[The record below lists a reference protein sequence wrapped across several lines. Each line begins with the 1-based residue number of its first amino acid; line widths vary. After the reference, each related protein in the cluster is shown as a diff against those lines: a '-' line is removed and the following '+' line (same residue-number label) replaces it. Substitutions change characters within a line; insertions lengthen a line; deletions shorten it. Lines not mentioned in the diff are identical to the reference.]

1 MTGGKRETLSV
12 SGLTHVI
19 KTLLEGQIGYVWIE
33 GEISN
38 FKAHFSSGH
47 LYFSLKDDKAQIKAV
62 MFRQQARAMKF
73 QPADGQKVVALGRIS
88 VYEPRGEYQLVIDRM
103 EPAGIGELQL
113 AFLQLREKLEKEGLF
128 TPERKR
134 PIPSLPRR
142 VGVVTSPGGAAIRD
156 FLNVARRRF
165 ANIDILVSP
174 ASVQGDAARFEIAS
188 AIGAL
193 NRAGGIDVIVVT
205 RGGGSI
211 EDLWAFNTEEVARA
225 IAASAIPVISAV
237 GHEVDFTIA
246 DFVADLRAPTP
257 SAAAEILVKS
267 KEEFV
272 YRLASLRARLE
283 QSIKNHI
290 SRRRALLASETRA
303 MPDPVRYIRERAQR
317 VDEMTARMEAVTR
330 NRLALTRKGFE
341 NLAGRLSALNPL
353 AVLNRGYAIVSRLP
367 DRKPVTSASQV
378 KQGDRLDIRLRQG
391 NISAEVIG
399 AKWQES
405 LFGEEGQ

>member
-1 MTGGKRETLSV
+1 MSGERKTLSV
-12 SGLTHVI
+12 SELSARI
-19 KTLLEGQIGYVWIE
+19 KTLLEGGIGHVWVE

-47 LYFSLKDDKAQIKAV
+47 LYFSLKDDRAQIKAV
-62 MFRQQARAMKF
+62 MFRQQARAMRF
-73 QPADGQKVVALGRIS
+73 RPEDGQKVIALGRLS
-88 VYEPRGEYQLVIDRM
+88 VYEPRGEYQIVIDRM

-113 AFLQLREKLEKEGLF
+113 AFLQLRERLEKEGLF
-128 TPERKR
+128 VPERKR

-165 ANIDILVSP
+165 SNIDILVAP
-174 ASVQGDAARFEIAS
+174 ASVQGGTARFEIAS

-193 NRAGGIDVIVVT
+193 NGADGIDVIVVT

-267 KEEFV
+267 KEDFV
-272 YRLASLRARLE
+272 YRLSSLRARLE
-283 QSIKNHI
+283 QSIKNM
-290 SRRRALLASETRA
+290 LARKRSQLAAETRA
-303 MPDPVRYIRERAQR
+303 MPDPVRYIRERSQR
-317 VDEMTARMEAVTR
+317 IDDMTARMEALMR
-330 NRLALTRKGFE
+330 NRLAISRKGFE

-353 AVLNRGYAIVSRLP
+353 AVLNRGYAIVTRLP
-367 DRKPVTSASQV
+367 DRKPVTSTSQV
-378 KQGDRLDIRLRQG
+378 KSGDRLDIRLRQG

-399 AKWQES
+399 SKWQES
-405 LFGEEGQ
+405 LFGEEG